1 MLKKVSFW
9 LTMWLGLTVLA
20 MPFDQWIHMWGW
32 SNPHGA
38 VRDVL
43 TANDYLSGY
52 PVHLLVLAIL
62 FSQVNWKKLVVG
74 YLATMTG
81 QGLVV
86 DLIKLIVGRG
96 RPLLEKGAFFF
107 HPFGYPDSEMTSFPS
122 GDAAAAMALA
132 TLLGVYYPRS
142 RWLFWLLALS
152 AGFARVVRDR
162 HFLSD
167 VIFGAGV
174 GIITAMF
181 AVRWFGQSYF
191 MFGLQK
197 DKGRSFTV
205 PKEDWRTDSSPEG
218 VFLRGHR

>member
-1 MLKKVSFW
+1 MLKKASFW
-9 LTMWLGLTVLA
+9 LTLWLGLTVLA
-20 MPFDQWIHMWGW
+20 IPFDQWIHMWGW
-32 SNPHGA
+32 SNPRGA

-62 FSQVNWKKLVVG
+62 LSQVNRKKLAVG
-74 YLATMTG
+74 YLVTMTS

-86 DLIKLIVGRG
+86 DLIKFIVGRG
-96 RPLLEKGAFFF
+96 RPLLEKGAFYF
-107 HPFGYPDSEMTSFPS
+107 HPLGYPNREMTSFPS

-142 RWLFWLLALS
+142 KWFFWLLALS
-152 AGFARVVRDR
+152 AGFARVARDR

-174 GIITAMF
+174 GVIVSMLAI
-181 AVRWFGQSYF
+181 RWFGQSYF
-191 MFGLQK
+191 VFNPMK
-197 DKGRSFTV
+197 DEALSFPT
-205 PKEDWRTDSSPEG
+205 PGDEWRTIPSPEV
-218 VFLRGHR
+218 VFLKELR